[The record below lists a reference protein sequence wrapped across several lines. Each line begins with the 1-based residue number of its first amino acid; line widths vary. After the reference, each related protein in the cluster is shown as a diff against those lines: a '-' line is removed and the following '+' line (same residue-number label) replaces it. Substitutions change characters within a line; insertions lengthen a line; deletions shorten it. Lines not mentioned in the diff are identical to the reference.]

1 MCCHCE
7 LDEKGAREAHD
18 ALRASLAR
26 TDETFV
32 EPRYFTAPANRPDP
46 VLTTHEMFVLS
57 VNVIELERRRGYR

>member
-7 LDEKGAREAHD
+7 LDEKGARAAHD
-18 ALRASLAR
+18 ALRASLA

-32 EPRYFTAPANRPDP
+32 EPRYFTAPANRPEP
-46 VLTTHEMFVLS
+46 TLTQHELFALS